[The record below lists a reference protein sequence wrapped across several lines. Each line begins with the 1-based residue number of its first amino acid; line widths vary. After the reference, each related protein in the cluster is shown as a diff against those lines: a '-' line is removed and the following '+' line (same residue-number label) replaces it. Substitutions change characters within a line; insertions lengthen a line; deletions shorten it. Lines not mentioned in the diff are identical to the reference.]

1 MYQYIAI
8 VLLAVA
14 LGVTIKSNIE
24 KGNEIEDLKE
34 SITAYN
40 KAEQES
46 VKTITKIR
54 EVVKNVKEPCDCY
67 NQKIPE
73 EILKYVQGK
82 D

>member
-14 LGVTIKSNIE
+14 LGITVKSNID